1 MKEQYFEIITL
12 ALQIALLVLTAF
24 VVPSIRKWLETNTTK
39 EQRKEATFWLSIAVQ
54 AAESIYKAKGAGT
67 LKKEWVL
74 DWCNKNNIKLS
85 TEQLDIL
92 IDLIVKEFNKNGWNE
107 PITLKSVVE

>member
-1 MKEQYFEIITL
+1 MKEQYFEIIKL

-54 AAESIYKAKGAGT
+54 AAESIYKAKGAGA

-74 DWCNKNNIKLS
+74 EWLNKNNIKI
-85 TEQLDIL
+85 TTGQADIL
-92 IDLIVKEFNKNGWNE
+92 IDMIVKEFNKNGWDK
-107 PITLKSVVE
+107 PILKTE